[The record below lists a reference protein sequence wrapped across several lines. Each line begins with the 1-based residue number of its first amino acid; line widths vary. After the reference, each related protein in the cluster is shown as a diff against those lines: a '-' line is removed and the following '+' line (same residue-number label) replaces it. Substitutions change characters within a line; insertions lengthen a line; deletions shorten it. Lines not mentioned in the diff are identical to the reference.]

1 MSSLN
6 IKNEETVALIR
17 ELADRLGVSMTAAV
31 TQAVQHE
38 LRMQSLTETEIET
51 RAAEME
57 RVWRSIGELPGVR
70 EYLRQ
75 DFDEMLYDERG
86 LPK

>member
-38 LRMQSLTETEIET
+38 LRMQSLSETEIET
-51 RAAEME
+51 RADEIGRM
-57 RVWRSIGELPGVR
+57 WRQLGDRPGED
-70 EYLRQ
+70 YMRQ
-75 DFDEMLYDERG
+75 DFDAALYDERG
-86 LPK
+86 LPR